1 MKFLMKN
8 KGMRGSPSVY
18 LGQILIK
25 ISDPKEP
32 ANLVANILLVL
43 SLI

>member
-1 MKFLMKN
+1 MKN

-25 ISDPKEP
+25 FPIQKKR
-32 ANLVANILLVL
+32 LILLQ
-43 SLI
+43 IFY